1 MQLHQEQA
9 DTNMKVTPRR
19 AHMTTFPQ
27 GPLHYICIL
36 KVILIAGII
45 LAVAEAMPQGY
56 AAVEPTYPDEP
67 PVYTYTYG

>member
-1 MQLHQEQA
+1 
-9 DTNMKVTPRR
+9 
-19 AHMTTFPQ
+19 MTTFPQ

-45 LAVAEAMPQGY
+45 LAVAEAMPLGY

>member
-1 MQLHQEQA
+1 MQLQTEQA
-9 DTNMKVTPRR
+9 DTNMKVKTIGNFSPE
-19 AHMTTFPQ
+19 ATHCI
-27 GPLHYICIL
+27 YIF

-56 AAVEPTYPDEP
+56 APVETYPDEP

>member
-9 DTNMKVTPRR
+9 DTNMKVTPGT
-19 AHMTTFPQ
+19 HDSLPQ
-27 GPLHYICIL
+27 GPQYCICIL